1 MKTAIVG
8 SYGFN
13 AGKILMVF
21 ALAAMLGSIG
31 VVPAIGDDDHKNKG
45 KHDNGRYK
53 QKGHGYDR
61 DRYVQ
66 GGSVHRTTV
75 YTERIYVPPPVV
87 YAPPPPPGIS
97 IFFPPIYIRP

>member
-21 ALAAMLGSIG
+21 ALAAMLGSI
-31 VVPAIGDDDHKNKG
+31 DDDHKNKG